1 MLNRINANNLTWIL
15 LGLKVSLMANDN
27 TLSHPNNCTLEAYE
41 SRIEAYIN
49 GTPSEVTGALKT
61 WIDKTLSLLPEQPR
75 IIEIGSAFGRDALY
89 MESQGYHV
97 ERTDAT
103 KGFVDL
109 LEHKGYSARL
119 FNILTDS
126 FTSTYDFV
134 YANAVFL
141 HFTPDELHLILNKI
155 HYALSKEGYLSF
167 SVKQGVG
174 EEWTSVK
181 VGNPRYFCYWQAE
194 PLQSLL
200 EACGFIIL
208 ERYSMDNFIQ
218 IISKK
223 IN

>member
-1 MLNRINANNLTWIL
+1 
-15 LGLKVSLMANDN
+15 MANDN
-27 TLSHPNNCTLEAYE
+27 TLSHHNNCTLEAYQ
-41 SRIEAYIN
+41 SGIEAYVN
-49 GTPSEVTGALKT
+49 GTPSEVTGAVKT
-61 WIDKTLSLLPEQPR
+61 WIDTTLSLLPAQPR

-126 FTSTYDFV
+126 FTSTYDLV

-141 HFTPDELHLILNKI
+141 HFTPEELHQVFDKI
-155 HYALSKEGYLSF
+155 YCALSTGGYLSF
-167 SVKQGVG
+167 SVKQGIG

-181 VGNPRYFCYWQAE
+181 VGNPRYFCYWQADA
-194 PLQSLL
+194 LQTLL
-200 EACGFIIL
+200 EAHDFILVETASI
-208 ERYSMDNFIQ
+208 DNFIYM
-218 IISKK
+218 IAKK
-223 IN
+223 A